1 MRNAKLRVLRICA
14 AIGLVSGLGS
24 LAAHAGPINV
34 TVQATSDIWLAG
46 QPNGV
51 SVTGNFGSDT
61 APEASPVLVNVTG
74 GEILTFSATGL
85 TSVDGSCSAGPDG
98 GCYADQSSF
107 SPAPASG
114 DYNGPADAL
123 LGVFLN
129 AGAGTIPINGSGVP
143 TGFVP
148 GLDYQAGGNANE
160 GLAAYLPTLNQIFFI
175 GDGQTGTGI
184 GAIQQF
190 TVPVGATGLYL
201 AAADSV
207 GGSNNNVGSLSVT
220 VNGTN
225 TVTPEP
231 SSFLLLG
238 SGVLALA
245 GMMRRKIG
253 ILN

>member
-1 MRNAKLRVLRICA
+1 M
-14 AIGLVSGLGS
+14 
-24 LAAHAGPINV
+24 
-34 TVQATSDIWLAG
+34 QATSDIWLAG